1 MKLLSLLLSKIT
13 VKNKMSHFSC
23 EYCRKQFSANGAM
36 RRHVR
41 KFHEGAVLPEVR
53 RGRKPKSNDMLV
65 RPTCN
70 ICNKKALTYHRKR
83 KHEEAASVRR
93 RGSERRRRVLQ
104 FDNLTGIR
112 PKADTRWCS

>member
-65 RPTCN
+65 TCN
-70 ICNKKALTYHRKR
+70 ICNQKVINKKALTYHRKR

-93 RGSERRRRVLQ
+93 RGSERRRVLQ
-104 FDNLTGIR
+104 FDNLTGI
-112 PKADTRWCS
+112 